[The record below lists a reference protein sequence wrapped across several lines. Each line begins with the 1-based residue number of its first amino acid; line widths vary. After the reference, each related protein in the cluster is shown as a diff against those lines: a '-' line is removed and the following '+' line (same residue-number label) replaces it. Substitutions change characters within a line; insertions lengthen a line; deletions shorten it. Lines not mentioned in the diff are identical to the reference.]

1 MFYEIKYWTIINS
14 HENKVSIAEMKMLNW
29 MCGKTKYGKIKNDN
43 IIEYWDNTYNRKD
56 DRK

>member
-1 MFYEIKYWTIINS
+1 MLYEIKCWTIINP
-14 HENKVSIAEMKMLNW
+14 HENKVSVAEMKMLSW
-29 MCGKTKYGKIKNDN
+29 ICGKTKHCEIRNDN